1 MKRWKDFNDKDL
13 MKLLQEAIELQ
24 NGRYI
29 KAIKE
34 EITRR
39 NRDE

>member
-13 MKLLQEAIELQ
+13 MKLLQETIELQ
-24 NGRYI
+24 DGRYI

-39 NRDE
+39 NRNE

>member
-1 MKRWKDFNDKDL
+1 MSKWKDFDDKDL
-13 MKLLQEAIELQ
+13 MKLLQEAIELR

-29 KAIKE
+29 KAIRE

-39 NRDE
+39 NREE

>member
-24 NGRYI
+24 DGRYI

>member
-24 NGRYI
+24 DGRYI

-39 NRDE
+39 NRNE

>member
-24 NGRYI
+24 DGRYI
-29 KAIKE
+29 KTIKE

-39 NRDE
+39 NRNE

>member
-1 MKRWKDFNDKDL
+1 MKRWKDFDDKDL
-13 MKLLQEAIELQ
+13 MKLLQEAIKLQ

-39 NRDE
+39 NRNE